1 MAFPLH
7 SRPLYIRYHANRISC
22 ASFCTFLY
30 LVCLIVLPYILTF
43 ALGGMWTKE
52 VLVREQ
58 PKVNFRYEVLM
69 EATAVTDVAVASK
82 PIVPLAWSTSQELND
97 ALRDT
102 LRPCSLRTW
111 EEDDELDGF
120 PDRLQLALSMP
131 VDADNGERVLA
142 ASVVVGVS
150 VTFVT
155 EFKLTMNASVVL
167 EASSPLPGRLWEQ
180 TADLELRS
188 NHAQRS
194 LDLVARDPCP
204 APTWAFARP
213 QLETGGPA
221 TASSILAQYAKCNDT
236 VIAAARTPPLWTP
249 GIDENFEAR
258 LTLRIP
264 PMLTARRPG
273 CALSPARTPLVPSR
287 PVVHHVCTDRAWMRA
302 TPYDPIYPGAHGP
315 LPWSPRPRFPVLQAG
330 GNTQARVRAV
340 HSILHPHFCH
350 PQLRVWRSLPV
361 RRRRCA
367 HASPDQAAQVLVDRQ
382 PEVA

>member
-273 CALSPARTPLVPSR
+273 CALSPARTRPLCPR
-287 PVVHHVCTDRAWMRA
+287 DPLCTTCAQ
-302 TPYDPIYPGAHGP
+302 IAHGCVR
-315 LPWSPRPRFPVLQAG
+315 LPMIPSTLALTVPCHGRP
-330 GNTQARVRAV
+330 ARDSLFFRLVETLKLAFV
-340 HSILHPHFCH
+340 QYIAFFIPISAILSCVYGALFQYGVVAARMHHPIKQHKF
-350 PQLRVWRSLPV
+350 
-361 RRRRCA
+361 
-367 HASPDQAAQVLVDRQ
+367 
-382 PEVA
+382 